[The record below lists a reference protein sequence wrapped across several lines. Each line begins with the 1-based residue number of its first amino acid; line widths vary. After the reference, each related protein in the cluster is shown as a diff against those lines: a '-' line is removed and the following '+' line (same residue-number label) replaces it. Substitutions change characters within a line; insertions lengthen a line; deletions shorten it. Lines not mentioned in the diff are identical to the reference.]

1 MSKRGVAV
9 PVIVALAVMVAL
21 FFGSFMLGQYPIPPA
36 GVVDI
41 IGSRLLGF
49 ECSQSDMAQTIVWKV
64 RLPRIM
70 AALLIGAALSVAGA
84 VYQGLFKNPHG
95 LSRHPRRFIRRGPR
109 RRHRHL
115 AVASL
120 RVHQAERLR
129 VRHRGGRYRVLHL
142 PARQPR

>member
-84 VYQGLFKNPHG
+84 VYQGLFKNP
-95 LSRHPRRFIRRGPR
+95 PW
-109 RRHRHL
+109 
-115 AVASL
+115 SL
-120 RVHQAERLR
+120 PTSSA
-129 VRHRGGRYRVLHL
+129 LH
-142 PARQPR
+142 PARASAPPSPSCCRFPTCSSS